1 MKHITILTTGGTIA
15 MTHTDAA
22 GGAVPLLTGADFSSA
37 LPRDLAEIRAEEFSN
52 LPSAHFT
59 MDHLWNLSR
68 RVAALVARDD
78 VDGVVVTHGTDVLD
92 ESAYLCDIAIDTRK
106 PIVFTGAMRAA
117 SDPGYEGIAN
127 LIAALQT
134 AASDDA
140 RDCGALVVFNDEIHA
155 ARDVTKTHTTALET
169 FLSPEFGAIGRV
181 YANAPC
187 HFERSEKS
195 GGQSEI
201 SRSARNDTNGVVIAR
216 KPTRREFIPA
226 TRLEPNVTLLKLAVG
241 MSDGLLEY
249 LVDVVGARGVVLETL
264 GGGRVPPWWLP
275 TIERA
280 VKNGVAIVI
289 TSRVGA
295 GRTLDRYGYAG
306 AHRDLV
312 QAGCWF
318 ADGLNGQKARIK
330 LMAALGTDNAG
341 KYF

>member
-1 MKHITILTTGGTIA
+1 MKRIAILTTGGTIA
-15 MTHTDAA
+15 MTHADSA
-22 GGAVPLLTGADFSSA
+22 GGAVPILTGADFASA
-37 LPRDLAEIRAEEFSN
+37 LPPDLAEIHVEEFSN

-59 MDHLWNLSR
+59 IEHLWNLSR

-78 VDGVVVTHGTDVLD
+78 VDGVVVTHGTDVLE
-92 ESAYLCDIAIDTRK
+92 ESAYLCDITIDTRK
-106 PIVFTGAMRAA
+106 SVVFTGAMRAA

-127 LIAALQT
+127 LIAATQT

-169 FLSPEFGAIGRV
+169 FLSPEFGPIGRV
-181 YANAPC
+181 YSD
-187 HFERSEKS
+187 R
-195 GGQSEI
+195 
-201 SRSARNDTNGVVIAR
+201 VVIAR
-216 KPTRREFIPA
+216 KPTRREVIPA

-249 LVDVVGARGVVLETL
+249 LADVVGARGIVLETL

-280 VKNGVAIVI
+280 VKAGVAIVI
-289 TSRVGA
+289 ASRVGK
-295 GRTLDRYGYAG
+295 GRTIDHYGYAG

-312 QAGCWF
+312 QIGCWF
-318 ADGLNGQKARIK
+318 TDGLNGQKARIK
-330 LMAALGTDNAG
+330 LMVALGTASARA
-341 KYF
+341 YFV

>member
-1 MKHITILTTGGTIA
+1 MKTSTSAFILHLSSSDMKRITILTTGGTIA

-22 GGAVPLLTGADFSSA
+22 HGAVPLLTGADLTQA
-37 LPRDLAEIRAEEFSN
+37 LPRDLAEMRVEEFSN

-59 MDHLWNLSR
+59 IDHLWNLSR

-78 VDGVVVTHGTDVLD
+78 VDGVVITHGTDTLD
-92 ESAYLCDIAIDTRK
+92 ESAYLCDITINTRK

-117 SDPGYEGIAN
+117 SEPGYEGIAN

-140 RDCGALVVFNDEIHA
+140 RDCGVLVVFNDEIHA

-181 YANAPC
+181 YSD
-187 HFERSEKS
+187 R
-195 GGQSEI
+195 I
-201 SRSARNDTNGVVIAR
+201 VIAR
-216 KPTRREFIPA
+216 KPTRREFIPT

-264 GGGRVPPWWLP
+264 GGGRVPPWWVP

-280 VKNGVAIVI
+280 VKAGVAIVI

-306 AHRDLV
+306 AHRDLI

-330 LMAALGTDNAG
+330 LMAALGTENAD
-341 KYF
+341 KHF